1 MPDRTVEHDR
11 IMVPE
16 GTAPADV
23 RVLAEKQARSKVPG
37 GHRVVFLY
45 LHGATPVAG
54 DGVARVEWRYS
65 YQSIR
70 SDALPAD
77 PA

>member
-16 GTAPADV
+16 GTTPAAV
-23 RVLAEKQARSKVPG
+23 RVLAEQQAQSKVPG

-45 LHGATPVAG
+45 LHGATPIAG
-54 DGVARVEWRYS
+54 DEGRRVEWRYS

-70 SDALPAD
+70 PDSLPDAPR
-77 PA
+77 